1 MSHLGEWRSSR
12 KSMIEKKPS
21 DGSSPGRDFA
31 GAKPAAEKVR
41 KKSESGKGQ
50 ISRARARLIPFALSA
65 RLKACTCYKAPTNE
79 FFRSL

>member
-31 GAKPAAEKVR
+31 GAKPAAEKGLFGGCNR
-41 KKSESGKGQ
+41 D
-50 ISRARARLIPFALSA
+50 
-65 RLKACTCYKAPTNE
+65 
-79 FFRSL
+79 